1 MTSFKYFSGPKTLS
15 PIDLTYTG
23 WACVDF
29 VVDCDVVGCVGDVTF
44 SDIVVIVTGGVGWF
58 SSSPQFQF
66 EKRFGA
72 SAWSR

>member
-1 MTSFKYFSGPKTLS
+1 MENHKNE
-15 PIDLTYTG
+15 TYTG

-29 VVDCDVVGCVGDVTF
+29 VVDCEVVGCVGDVTF

-58 SSSPQFQF
+58 SSPQFQF